1 MSELLSGYVETPPL
15 GTDNSFAATQK
26 VEMEKKRKTSAAP
39 ANGKK
44 RQRAQKVSWEDIK
57 FVQNLIERCLL
68 QYMTQAEII
77 TALQAQAN
85 IDPAF
90 TCLVW
95 EKLLDQNRDFFYLYG
110 IKLRMK
116 DQIVAFNYLVDQH
129 VQLLK
134 NLGHSPDEINGT
146 GIKQGVSLSTALAT
160 DALKPSPTNIELI
173 PAVPSQPSPTTA
185 DTDKFFA

>member
-1 MSELLSGYVETPPL
+1 MSG
-15 GTDNSFAATQK
+15 AA
-26 VEMEKKRKTSAAP
+26 VSKKRKTGDTAG
-39 ANGKK
+39 NKK
-44 RQRAQKVSWEDIK
+44 KHKAQKVSWEDIK

-110 IKLRMK
+110 IKLRLK
-116 DQIVAFNYLVDQH
+116 DQVVAFNYLVDQH

-134 NLGHSPDEINGT
+134 TGLSGGIPPRTLLANESSRAGT
-146 GIKQGVSLSTALAT
+146 SSSALA
-160 DALKPSPTNIELI
+160 A
-173 PAVPSQPSPTTA
+173 ATTSGQGGN

>member
-1 MSELLSGYVETPPL
+1 MATL
-15 GTDNSFAATQK
+15 GQGRNQVGIS
-26 VEMEKKRKTSAAP
+26 KKRTGDGGGNRRKQ
-39 ANGKK
+39 K
-44 RQRAQKVSWEDIK
+44 AQKISWDDIK

-110 IKLRMK
+110 IKLRLK
-116 DQIVAFNYLVDQH
+116 DQVVAFNYLVDQH
-129 VQLLK
+129 VQILK
-134 NLGHSPDEINGT
+134 AGLTEVEHSVGNPLSMTSTGASVSTAVSAVSSDSAKLPTHSPM
-146 GIKQGVSLSTALAT
+146 
-160 DALKPSPTNIELI
+160 PSP
-173 PAVPSQPSPTTA
+173 VGA

>member
-1 MSELLSGYVETPPL
+1 MV
-15 GTDNSFAATQK
+15 
-26 VEMEKKRKTSAAP
+26 KKRKTNTSSTSS
-39 ANGKK
+39 GKK

-116 DQIVAFNYLVDQH
+116 DQIVAFNYL
-129 VQLLK
+129 
-134 NLGHSPDEINGT
+134 T
-146 GIKQGVSLSTALAT
+146 GVSTKALT
-160 DALKPSPTNIELI
+160 DFLCFKASETFIQIIKK
-173 PAVPSQPSPTTA
+173 VRQ
-185 DTDKFFA
+185 

>member
-1 MSELLSGYVETPPL
+1 M
-15 GTDNSFAATQK
+15 DK
-26 VEMEKKRKTSAAP
+26 KKRKSGGSSSSSS
-39 ANGKK
+39 GKK

-110 IKLRMK
+110 FKLC
-116 DQIVAFNYLVDQH
+116 
-129 VQLLK
+129 
-134 NLGHSPDEINGT
+134 
-146 GIKQGVSLSTALAT
+146 
-160 DALKPSPTNIELI
+160 
-173 PAVPSQPSPTTA
+173 
-185 DTDKFFA
+185 

>member
-1 MSELLSGYVETPPL
+1 MATL
-15 GTDNSFAATQK
+15 GQGRNQGGIS
-26 VEMEKKRKTSAAP
+26 KKRTGDGGGNRRKQ
-39 ANGKK
+39 K
-44 RQRAQKVSWEDIK
+44 AQKISWGDIK

-110 IKLRMK
+110 IKLRLK
-116 DQIVAFNYLVDQH
+116 DQVVAFNYLVDQH
-129 VQLLK
+129 VQILKACILL
-134 NLGHSPDEINGT
+134 I
-146 GIKQGVSLSTALAT
+146 SLL
-160 DALKPSPTNIELI
+160 
-173 PAVPSQPSPTTA
+173 
-185 DTDKFFA
+185 

>member
-1 MSELLSGYVETPPL
+1 MSSTNV
-15 GTDNSFAATQK
+15 S
-26 VEMEKKRKTSAAP
+26 KKRKTTTALG
-39 ANGKK
+39 NKK
-44 RQRAQKVSWEDIK
+44 KHKAQKVSWDDIK

-110 IKLRMK
+110 IKLRLK
-116 DQIVAFNYLVDQH
+116 DQVVAFNYLVDQH
-129 VQLLK
+129 VQMLK
-134 NLGHSPDEINGT
+134 T
-146 GIKQGVSLSTALAT
+146 GLSAVDSSEKGGQELSSFLAGENNGVSMGLSISN
-160 DALKPSPTNIELI
+160 DAE
-173 PAVPSQPSPTTA
+173 SQGGN

>member
-1 MSELLSGYVETPPL
+1 M
-15 GTDNSFAATQK
+15 NK
-26 VEMEKKRKTSAAP
+26 KKRKTSSS
-39 ANGKK
+39 NLTGKK
-44 RQRAQKVSWEDIK
+44 RQKAQKVSWEDIK

-134 NLGHSPDEINGT
+134 SLEGGADNISGINDGGFNKT
-146 GIKQGVSLSTALAT
+146 PASLSKALEVETNNDVTKT
-160 DALKPSPTNIELI
+160 DLSSNNIIQTSL
-173 PAVPSQPSPTTA
+173 PSPTTA

>member
-1 MSELLSGYVETPPL
+1 
-15 GTDNSFAATQK
+15 
-26 VEMEKKRKTSAAP
+26 MEKKRKTSAAP

-134 NLGHSPDEINGT
+134 NLGHSPDESIAR
-146 GIKQGVSLSTALAT
+146 IKQGVSLSTTLA
-160 DALKPSPTNIELI
+160 
-173 PAVPSQPSPTTA
+173 A
-185 DTDKFFA
+185 DTLRPAQPTLNQSQQYRGNLHLPQQHGKFFGFDCTTK

>member
-1 MSELLSGYVETPPL
+1 MATL
-15 GTDNSFAATQK
+15 GHGRNQGGFS
-26 VEMEKKRKTSAAP
+26 KKRTGDGGNRRKQ
-39 ANGKK
+39 K
-44 RQRAQKVSWEDIK
+44 AQKISWDDIK

-110 IKLRMK
+110 IKLRLK
-116 DQIVAFNYLVDQH
+116 DQVVAFNYLVDQH
-129 VQLLK
+129 VQILK
-134 NLGHSPDEINGT
+134 AGLTEVEHSAGNPLSMTSTGASVSTAVSAVSNDSAKLPTHSPM
-146 GIKQGVSLSTALAT
+146 
-160 DALKPSPTNIELI
+160 PSPVGT
-173 PAVPSQPSPTTA
+173 

>member
-1 MSELLSGYVETPPL
+1 
-15 GTDNSFAATQK
+15 
-26 VEMEKKRKTSAAP
+26 
-39 ANGKK
+39 
-44 RQRAQKVSWEDIK
+44 
-57 FVQNLIERCLL
+57 
-68 QYMTQAEII
+68 MTQAEII

-134 NLGHSPDEINGT
+134 TLGIVQTKSMA
-146 GIKQGVSLSTALAT
+146 QGLNRAFPFPQL
-160 DALKPSPTNIELI
+160 LPPMW
-173 PAVPSQPSPTTA
+173 
-185 DTDKFFA
+185 